1 MKLTSSQKG
10 KLLYVQYFIVTAHDQ
25 LGLISSFSPCVKVI
39 FEFQLMA
46 YFEIYVYFVVTVY
59 AISCAPGKREHAYA
73 FGESFL
79 SLRRSQM

>member
-1 MKLTSSQKG
+1 MFSISLSQRMISW
-10 KLLYVQYFIVTAHDQ
+10 VSFPRFR
-25 LGLISSFSPCVKVI
+25 LGVKVI

-46 YFEIYVYFVVTVY
+46 YFEIYVYFVVTVF